1 MSKVREVRA
10 PDKGRSDWEGEQV
23 TDTRPRETLSVMILS
38 AERTTSPKG
47 RTYLAINTAGHG
59 KLSCWDAKLFD
70 KIPSQ
75 GAATLVVEQNGSFRN
90 VVDVGSAAQVAAPNA
105 SATDPRQWSITR
117 QSALN
122 AAIATLALPSP
133 EPRVYPNTSSVLTL
147 ANVYHAWLL
156 GQEVEEEPPF

>member
-1 MSKVREVRA
+1 M
-10 PDKGRSDWEGEQV
+10 

-38 AERTTSPKG
+38 AERTTSPSGK
-47 RTYLAINTAGHG
+47 TYLKVNTAGHG

-75 GAATLVVEQNGSFRN
+75 GAATLVVEQNSSFRN
-90 VVDVGSAAQVAAPNA
+90 VVDVGSAAQVADPSA

-122 AAIATLALPSP
+122 AAVACHREVEPDLPAILQTATIF
-133 EPRVYPNTSSVLTL
+133 
-147 ANVYHAWLL
+147 HAWLL